1 MRVSVVN
8 AWCELFGRGAPD
20 DSIDEIQALARAGIS
35 VYPRAGDRSG
45 PGLLLFDES
54 GEALYEHVR
63 DVSQHGG
70 ERLLAIARV
79 PAALAGGASWRLL
92 QAGACDVLSWAGTA
106 DPARTAALR
115 LERWLRVDQLLE
127 TPLVRDNLVGQG
139 LAWLSLLR
147 QIVEVACFTDASILI
162 TGESGTGK
170 ELVARLVHTL
180 DRRAQKRELIVLDCT
195 TVVPELSGSE
205 FFGHERGAFTGAITA
220 RDGAFALADGGTLF
234 LDEVGELPPP
244 LQGQLLRV
252 VQERVY
258 KRVGGNNWHRTEFRL
273 VCATNKDLVREVE
286 RNAFRGD
293 FYHRIANWS
302 CHLPPLRERRE
313 DILLL
318 ARHFI
323 REFRNGDDEPELGDE
338 VRDYLLMR
346 DYPGNVRDLRQC
358 ISRIMYRHVGPG
370 PITPGDIP
378 PEERSRAAG
387 GKDAWRDATFE
398 DCIRMA
404 VVMGAGLREIGR
416 VAEDTAVRIAIA
428 EHAGNLQR
436 AALSLGVTD
445 RALQL
450 RRALQR
456 EQAQERN
463 GDPM

>member
-1 MRVSVVN
+1 MVN
-8 AWCELFGRGAPD
+8 AWWELFGRGERNE
-20 DSIDEIQALARAGIS
+20 SIDEIQTLTRAGVS
-35 VYPRAGDRSG
+35 VYPRGSDGSG
-45 PGLLLFDES
+45 PGLLLFDDS
-54 GEALYEHVR
+54 GEALYDRVR
-63 DVSQHGG
+63 EVSRHGS
-70 ERLLAIARV
+70 ERVLAVARV
-79 PAALAGGASWRLL
+79 PGALAGGTSWRLL
-92 QAGACDVLSWAGTA
+92 QAGADDVLSWAETA
-106 DPARTAALR
+106 DPARTVALR
-115 LERWLRVDQLLE
+115 LERWQHVDRLVDS
-127 TPLVRDNLVGQG
+127 PLVRDHLVGQG
-139 LAWLSLLR
+139 PAWLSLLR

-195 TVVPELSGSE
+195 TIVAELSGSE

-220 RDGAFALADGGTLF
+220 REGAFALADGGTLF
-234 LDEVGELPPP
+234 LDEVGELPLP

-273 VCATNKDLVREVE
+273 VCATNKDLKREVE

-293 FYHRIANWS
+293 FYHRIANLS
-302 CHLPPLRERRE
+302 CQLPPLRERRE

-323 REFRNGDDEPELGDE
+323 REFRNGNGDPELGDE

-346 DYPGNVRDLRQC
+346 DYPGNVRELRQC
-358 ISRIMYRHVGPG
+358 IARIMYRHVGPG

-378 PEERSRAAG
+378 PGERLRGSG
-387 GKDAWRDATFE
+387 GKGAWRDATFE
-398 DCIRMA
+398 GCIRLAVAMA
-404 VVMGAGLREIGR
+404 AGLKEIGR
-416 VAEDTAVRIAIA
+416 VAEDTAVSIAIA

-436 AALSLGVTD
+436 AASSLGVTD

-450 RRALQR
+450 RRAIHR
-456 EQAQERN
+456 EHAQDRN
-463 GDPM
+463 GDPI